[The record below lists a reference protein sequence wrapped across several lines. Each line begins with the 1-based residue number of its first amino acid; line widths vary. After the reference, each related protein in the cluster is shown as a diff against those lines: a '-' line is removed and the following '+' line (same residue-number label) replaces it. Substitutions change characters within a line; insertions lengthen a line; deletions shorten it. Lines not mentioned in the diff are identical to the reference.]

1 MSPANRRPLTPSR
14 FEWDEGPKSSLP
26 DSSSADSPV
35 GLPPVTASNIS
46 FRTTRPSK
54 ASPTAVMP
62 EMMRTLHRRI
72 AHAEKRCGSPHA
84 SAAWA
89 TKQNPRRGPSGSNPR
104 ARIWGY
110 EERLIRGLRRS
121 LQPWGQYRRPAADY
135 CFDQGARTKA
145 ASTRCVDLAK
155 GTSLAFPGCESCF
168 VPRIMRDADQGAGMF
183 VDAPRSGG
191 VGERECFGE
200 LADLKQALDR
210 AGAGDDHEADVLPDR
225 ALLKLDRHVKAA

>member
-1 MSPANRRPLTPSR
+1 MGR
-14 FEWDEGPKSSLP
+14 GPKSSLP

-62 EMMRTLHRRI
+62 EMMRGRCTGASPTRKRDAAVPTRALPGRLSRT
-72 AHAEKRCGSPHA
+72 HAG
-84 SAAWA
+84 
-89 TKQNPRRGPSGSNPR
+89 GPSGSNPR